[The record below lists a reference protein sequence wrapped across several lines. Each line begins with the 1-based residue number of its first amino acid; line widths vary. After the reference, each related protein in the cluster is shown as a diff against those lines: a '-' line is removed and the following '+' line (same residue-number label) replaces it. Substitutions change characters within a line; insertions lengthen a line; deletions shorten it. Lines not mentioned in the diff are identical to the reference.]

1 MWGPRLTRASS
12 PRLGQGDSEER
23 LAEVAASLGLQRQR
37 AIQQD
42 QGHTVLSPLQ
52 LEIGH
57 SPLEEANSHA
67 GVLGHCL
74 VKCLGTK
81 MHVEH

>member
-1 MWGPRLTRASS
+1 MPVNQPVRNRGTCCM
-12 PRLGQGDSEER
+12 
-23 LAEVAASLGLQRQR
+23 
-37 AIQQD
+37 
-42 QGHTVLSPLQ
+42 HSPLQ
-52 LEIGH
+52 LEIDH

-81 MHVEH
+81 MLVEQHAQ